1 MNEWVLAFI
10 PFLLYF
16 LYKIVSGQAI
26 YIPLPKATVR
36 KILKL
41 AKVKKGELVYDL
53 GSGDGGVV
61 LLAAKEFGAK
71 AVGIEKNKLLVKISR
86 WRVKRAGLE
95 NRIKIL
101 EKDFF
106 DCNLSKADVIIAYLT
121 QKLND
126 ELKPKLEKELRK
138 GARVVSASHVF
149 KGWKPVKKAKTGHFY
164 SYLYIM

>member
-26 YIPLPKATVR
+26 YIPLPKETVR

-41 AKVKKGELVYDL
+41 AEVKKGELVYDL

-61 LLAAKEFGAK
+61 LLAAKEFGAR

-86 WRVKRAGLE
+86 WRVKRTGLE
-95 NRIKIL
+95 RRVKIL

-106 DCNLSKADVIIAYLT
+106 DCNLAGADVIVAYLT
-121 QKLND
+121 QKMND
-126 ELKPKLEKELRK
+126 ELKPKLEKELRR
-138 GARVVSASHVF
+138 GTRVVSASHVF
-149 KGWKPVKKAKTGHFY
+149 KGWKPVKRVKTGHFY
-164 SYLYIM
+164 SYLYRM

>member
-26 YIPLPKATVR
+26 YIPLPRETVR

-41 AKVKKGELVYDL
+41 AEVKKGELVYDL

-61 LLAAKEFGAK
+61 LLAAKEFGAR

-86 WRVKRAGLE
+86 WRVKRTGLE
-95 NRIKIL
+95 RRVKIL

-106 DCNLSKADVIIAYLT
+106 DCNLAGADVIVVYLT
-121 QKLND
+121 QKMND
-126 ELKPKLEKELRK
+126 ELKPKLEKELRR
-138 GARVVSASHVF
+138 GTRVVSASHVF
-149 KGWKPVKKAKTGHFY
+149 KGWKPVKRVKTGHFY
-164 SYLYIM
+164 SYLYRM

>member
-26 YIPLPKATVR
+26 YIPLPKETVR

-41 AKVKKGELVYDL
+41 AEVKKGELVYDL

-61 LLAAKEFGAK
+61 LLAAKEFGAR

-86 WRVKRAGLE
+86 WRVKRTGLE
-95 NRIKIL
+95 RRVKIL

-106 DCNLSKADVIIAYLT
+106 DCNLAGADVVVVYLT
-121 QKLND
+121 QKMND
-126 ELKPKLEKELRK
+126 ELKPKLEKELRR
-138 GARVVSASHVF
+138 GTRVVSASHIF
-149 KGWKPVKKAKTGHFY
+149 KGWNPVKRIKTGHFY
-164 SYLYIM
+164 SYLYRM